1 MRGLYRSTAPL
12 LALLSLCLVACSA
25 VPQETTAPAA
35 AAVTQAPAA
44 SVYVLRRGRHTDLI
58 LPVAQLHGPLTA
70 LAAQFPDARY
80 MVFGFGDRQ
89 YVLATHQNLAHL
101 LLAPLP
107 GAGLLLVT
115 GLQAEPLPTYGS
127 EHLVALPLRQPQ
139 IDAIGQFVWDS
150 LEHDGEGKVLPYL
163 PGKYPG
169 NVYYPSTR
177 TYYGFYTCNTWTA
190 EGLKSAGLPVS
201 SFGVLLAGQVW
212 DQAQAIAADGGKGVS
227 KGVSA
232 PPAPPLSP

>member
-1 MRGLYRSTAPL
+1 MRRWLSLAAPA
-12 LALLSLCLVACSA
+12 ALLWLAACSA
-25 VPQETTAPAA
+25 VPQETRATAA
-35 AAVTQAPAA
+35 ATVQAPAA

-58 LPVAQLHGPLTA
+58 LPVAQLHGPLTE
-70 LAAQFPDARY
+70 LAAQFPAARY

-89 YVLATHQNLAHL
+89 YVLATHQNLAHV

-115 GLQAEPLPTYGS
+115 GLQAEPLDTYGGD
-127 EHLVALPLRQPQ
+127 HLVALTLRQPQ

-150 LEHDGEGKVLPYL
+150 LEHDEQGRVLPYL

-190 EGLKSAGLPVS
+190 EGLKSGGLPVS
-201 SFGVLLAGQVW
+201 TFGVLLAGQVW
-212 DQAQAIAADGGKGVS
+212 DQAQAASAQAGRGVAA
-227 KGVSA
+227 A
-232 PPAPPLSP
+232 P